1 VSSGRIN
8 PEGSRF
14 TIAHTLAATQI
25 SGSYKPLY
33 SVRLPALRQINFE
46 LSPVPYRGNVVA
58 QINCSERTLS
68 DHQCLLK
75 TTNSF
80 ILHESSSLFQK
91 PFLKTFQWSRYYSK
105 VFEDIFKKS
114 FECSHPRVFGS
125 TRGFPKALLLINKP
139 LLQV

>member
-14 TIAHTLAATQI
+14 TIAHTLAATRI
-25 SGSYKPLY
+25 PGSYKPVY
-33 SVRLPALRQINFE
+33 SVRLPALKQINFE

-58 QINCSERTLS
+58 RINCFEQTLS

-80 ILHESSSLFQK
+80 ILHESSPLVQK
-91 PFLKTFQWSRYYSK
+91 QFSKTFQWSRCYSK
-105 VFEDIFKKS
+105 VFKDIFKKS
-114 FECSHPRVFGS
+114 FECSHPRLFGS
-125 TRGFPKALLLINKP
+125 TRRFPKAVLLINKP
-139 LLQV
+139 LLQG